1 MSKLREK
8 IEKLIL
14 ANIAISITIGF
25 IILAAIMIW
34 IFSGIID
41 TSAINEVLEK
51 PLAETKF
58 WHFLLAAIF
67 FVIAFRKEK
76 D

>member
-51 PLAETKF
+51 PLDTLK
-58 WHFLLAAIF
+58 L
-67 FVIAFRKEK
+67 
-76 D
+76 